1 MALTTLEKKKEGGR
15 LAGNDMDT
23 GSPAVQITLL
33 TAKIHKLNF
42 HLKTNIHDFSSKRG
56 LLCNVGQRRKM
67 LKYLAKKD
75 PKKYE
80 KTLKELG
87 LRK

>member
-1 MALTTLEKKKEGGR
+1 MTR
-15 LAGNDMDT
+15 LAGSDSDT

-33 TAKIHKLNF
+33 TAKIHKLNS
-42 HLKTNIHDFSSKRG
+42 HLQKNIHDFSSKRG
-56 LLCNVGQRRKM
+56 LLSNVGQRRKM
-67 LKYLAKKD
+67 LKYLAKSD